1 MNSQAIAAIEEHVF
15 TYAMRQPFEQRR
27 RPGPLLL
34 YDPDRPSKAPL
45 HSLLARQ
52 FPAAFADLEEDQTRA
67 ARAGIWA
74 DEFLRIVSCFTW
86 ISCLDLQYCST
97 GAYHQQAIP

>member
-34 YDPDRPSKAPL
+34 YDPDRPSKDPL
-45 HSLLARQ
+45 RSLLARQ
-52 FPAAFADLEEDQTRA
+52 FPAAFADLEEDQAWA

-74 DEFLRIVSCFTW
+74 GAFVAPWAWRRGQR
-86 ISCLDLQYCST
+86 LD
-97 GAYHQQAIP
+97 